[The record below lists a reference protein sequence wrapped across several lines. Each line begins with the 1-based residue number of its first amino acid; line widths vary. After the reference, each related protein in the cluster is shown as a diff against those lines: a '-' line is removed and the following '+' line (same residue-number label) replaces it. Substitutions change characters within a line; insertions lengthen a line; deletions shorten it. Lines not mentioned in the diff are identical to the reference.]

1 MSYYLFEANG
11 IYFDEL
17 IDILIN
23 NAMKKDYKK
32 PILEITSFSSTVIA
46 LNEVSKTNEVLNFTD
61 NQGEVTTWEEFFN

>member
-1 MSYYLFEANG
+1 
-11 IYFDEL
+11 
-17 IDILIN
+17 
-23 NAMKKDYKK
+23 MKKDYKK